1 MRLIRRRRRE
11 ADPELQGWRLD
22 RERTVWL
29 TVSMALV
36 LAPHALRV
44 PLWVSTLFALF
55 ALWRLAHALA
65 AVRLPPGWLAGV
77 LGLAVLPGIYAAYGT
92 LTGRSAGIALLVVL
106 TGMKLLEARTLRD
119 AFFVCFLGYF
129 LVVAGFLFSQS
140 IPTGVY
146 MLAVVLVMTA
156 TLVAMS
162 STAPLPLA
170 PRLRLAGRMLA
181 QAAPVA
187 LILFLVFP
195 RLPGPL
201 WGLPKDAHAGVSGL
215 SDTMAP
221 GNISRLGLS
230 DAVAFR
236 VTFDGPPP
244 EPSALYWRGPVL
256 WHTDGRTWTAARTGA
271 ARRPSFV
278 EPAGA
283 PVDYEVVIE
292 PHQRRWL
299 FALDAPVSLP
309 RGSVITEDLLLL
321 AGEPV
326 RERRRYRL
334 RSYPGRSLPH
344 LSAPMRRAALAL
356 PASAHPRARAL
367 AARWREGAGDDSRA
381 LVAAALDHFRAE
393 PFHYTLSPPPL
404 DLDAV
409 DQFLFETR
417 RGFCEHSAGAF
428 TVLMRAAGIPARV
441 VTGYQGG
448 EANAVGDYL
457 VVRQRDAHAW
467 AEVWLADAGWVRV
480 DPTAAVA
487 PSRIE
492 VGMDAMTPPSFGP
505 RALGLA
511 PSQPVRAAWL
521 RMRQSWDAVNHRWN
535 EWVLGYGPERQRRFL
550 ARFGVDAG
558 RWTQLAA
565 VLAVSIGLLLGA
577 VALWLARPA
586 RKEDPFARAYARFC
600 RKLARAGL
608 ERAPAEGPVAFAAR
622 VARERPALAE
632 AAGRVTR
639 LYVHARYA
647 GGAVDPRALERA
659 VRAFTV

>member
-1 MRLIRRRRRE
+1 MRVLRRRRRE
-11 ADPELQGWRLD
+11 TDPELARWRLG

-36 LAPHALRV
+36 LAPHLTRV
-44 PLWVSTLFALF
+44 PLWATALFVVF
-55 ALWRLAHALA
+55 ALWRLANVLA
-65 AVRLPPGWLAGV
+65 AVRLPPGWLAGA
-77 LGLAVLPGIYAAYGT
+77 LGLAMLPGIYATYGT

-140 IPTGVY
+140 IPTGAY

-156 TLVAMS
+156 TLVSMS
-162 STAPLPLA
+162 STTPVAA
-170 PRLRLAGRMLA
+170 ATRLRLAARMLA

-187 LILFLVFP
+187 LVLFLVFP

-215 SDTMAP
+215 SDTMSP

-236 VTFDGPPP
+236 VTFDGPQP
-244 EPSALYWRGPVL
+244 ETSTLYWRGPVL
-256 WHTDGRTWTAARTGA
+256 WNTDGRTWTAARPGA
-271 ARRPSFV
+271 SRRPSFV
-278 EPAGA
+278 EPAGRA
-283 PVDYEVVIE
+283 VDYEIVVE

-299 FALDAPVSLP
+299 FALDAPVTLP
-309 RGSVITEDLLLL
+309 RGSVITEDLLIL
-321 AGEPV
+321 AAEPV
-326 RERRRYRL
+326 RERLRYRM
-334 RSYPGRSLPH
+334 RSYPGRTLPH

-356 PASAHPRARAL
+356 PADAHPRARAL
-367 AARWREGAGDDSRA
+367 AARWREQAPADSA
-381 LVAAALDHFRAE
+381 AVVAAALEHFRRE

-404 DLDAV
+404 DLDTV

-417 RGFCEHSAGAF
+417 RGFCEHYAGAF
-428 TVLMRAAGIPARV
+428 TVLMRAAGVPARV

-448 EANAVGDYL
+448 EANEVGDYL

-467 AEVWLADAGWVRV
+467 TEVWLPGEGWVRV

-492 VGMDAMTPPSFGP
+492 QGMDAAIPPSFGP
-505 RALGLA
+505 RGLGLT
-511 PSQPVRAAWL
+511 PSEPVQAAWRRL
-521 RMRQSWDAVNHRWN
+521 RQSWDAVNHRWN

-550 ARFGVDAG
+550 SRLGLDAG
-558 RWTQLAA
+558 EWTQLAA
-565 VLAVSIGLLLGA
+565 VLAVSIGLILGA
-577 VALWLARPA
+577 VALWLVRPA
-586 RKEDPFARAYARFC
+586 RKGDPFARAYARFC
-600 RKLARAGL
+600 RKLARAGI
-608 ERAPAEGPVAFAAR
+608 ERSPAEGPVDFAAR

-632 AAGRVTR
+632 AAARVTR
-639 LYVHARYA
+639 LYVDARYA
-647 GGAVDPRALERA
+647 GAAADARELDRA
-659 VRAFTV
+659 VRAFTP